1 MAEYK
6 GIKGFKVQYLDQDP
20 VPAVAG
26 WTSGG
31 NLGTARTGL
40 AAAGIQTEALAFG
53 GYISG
58 PSASTLTEEYNGSTW
73 TAGGALSTGRNA
85 LAGAGTQTAGLAIGG
100 SPGASPYLSTTTEE
114 YDGSSWT
121 AGGSLPAAV
130 RDLAGAGTQ
139 TAGLGFGGYAP
150 SITTA
155 TNEYDG
161 STWTAGGAMNT
172 ARAVLAGCG
181 TQTAGLAFGG
191 LLPGVTAATEE
202 YDGSTWTSN
211 PTGLNTARRSLA
223 GAGIQTSA
231 LAFGGYTT
239 VDTGATE
246 EYDGASW
253 TTSPASLATARR
265 SLGGCGTTVQA
276 LAFGGASPYTNA
288 TEEYNNYGEPNTFQ
302 NVGQVW
308 YNGTTKALKFTNQSL
323 VGTIA
328 TGGNM
333 GSGRAN
339 HSAFGTATAG
349 VAAGG
354 FLSGSSPPVGNVK
367 NATEEYDGTSW
378 TSSGN
383 MGTAQ
388 YRGFGGGTQTAGFV
402 ASGRVYTPAVAAK
415 PATEEYDGSTWTTGG
430 SLSTARYFGAQ
441 GSGPQTAGIATAGQS
456 DPSTN
461 FNATEEYNG
470 TSWSGGGTLPFS
482 GAATPGNG
490 PQTSAIQAGGFTA
503 VSPGTM
509 TNSSNTYDGTSWT
522 AVANINTARGQGGT
536 LGDSSTATLIGG
548 GPPSVSPISN
558 SIENFDGTTWSANP
572 NSLPATNIG
581 YNNAGVGTQ
590 AAGYV
595 AGGGSSP
602 SATTYEFVGANVK
615 GIKTVTVS

>member
-20 VPAVAG
+20 VPTVAG
-26 WTSGG
+26 WSAG
-31 NLGTARTGL
+31 NNMNTARNALGG
-40 AAAGIQTEALAFG
+40 AGIQTAALAFG
-53 GYISG
+53 GNDPG
-58 PSASTLTEEYNGSTW
+58 GATTVTEEYDGTSWATSPGSMNTARYLLGSAGIQTAALGFGGYAPGNVANTESYNGSTW
-73 TAGGALSTGRNA
+73 TSLNSLNNARYGMGGAGTTVAAFAAGGGVPNKTAVENWDGTSWTAGTALGTAKRVMAS
-85 LAGAGTQTAGLAIGG
+85 AGTQTAGLI
-100 SPGASPYLSTTTEE
+100 
-114 YDGSSWT
+114 
-121 AGGSLPAAV
+121 AGGFSTAV
-130 RDLAGAGTQ
+130 LSDTE
-139 TAGLGFGGYAP
+139 
-150 SITTA
+150 
-155 TNEYDG
+155 EYDG
-161 STWTAGGAMNT
+161 STWTAGGSLNGARRNT
-172 ARAVLAGCG
+172 SGAG
-181 TQTAGLAFGG
+181 TQTAAIVMGGINPPVSPNLLGTTEIYDGTSWTSASNLGTARYDTASAGTTTAALLFGG
-191 LLPGVTAATEE
+191 DIGPGLSAATEE
-202 YDGSTWTSN
+202 YN
-211 PTGLNTARRSLA
+211 
-223 GAGIQTSA
+223 
-231 LAFGGYTT
+231 
-239 VDTGATE
+239 V
-246 EYDGASW
+246 
-253 TTSPASLATARR
+253 
-265 SLGGCGTTVQA
+265 
-276 LAFGGASPYTNA
+276 
-288 TEEYNNYGEPNTFQ
+288 YGEPNTFQ
-302 NVGQVW
+302 NIGQVW

-333 GSGRAN
+333 VAGRAN

-354 FLSGSSPPVGNVK
+354 FTGTVE

-415 PATEEYDGSTWTTGG
+415 PATEEYNGSTWTTGG

-441 GSGPQTAGIATAGQS
+441 GSGTQTAGIATAGQS
-456 DPSTN
+456 GPSTN
-461 FNATEEYNG
+461 FNATEEYDG
-470 TSWSGGGTLPFS
+470 TSWTGGGTLPFS
-482 GAATPGNG
+482 GASTPGNG

-503 VSPGTM
+503 VSPTTM

-536 LGDSSTATLIGG
+536 LGDSSAATLIGG
-548 GPPSVSPISN
+548 GPPSVSPVSVN
-558 SIENFDGTTWSANP
+558 IENFDGTTWSANP
-572 NSLPATNIG
+572 NSLPAGNIG

-602 SATTYEFVGANVK
+602 YATTYEFVGANVK